1 MCIVQWSKSLLL
13 LVSTM
18 GGQEEACA
26 KCNRNCLLIHKLGEA
41 RKVSSFF
48 KVMFGK
54 RFSEVLFLPP
64 KFSKTLSFHGGKR
77 MYLQNSNGQK
87 WNVAVSDENGSHAF
101 QNGWSEFVKDHD
113 IELGDFVV
121 FHYIMGTSHFAVQI
135 FGRSGCE
142 KLASSATKNYQN
154 KRMKIARDALDLH
167 HPYDKFVAEPPAK
180 KNPNASGVSR
190 PHADVVQKRDKSEN
204 NEKSSFTMAGKA
216 PSHENIAQG
225 LNGES
230 ATNFLEDLS
239 FMLDR
244 NMGFAKGDKEDL
256 FDLSIFEIPE
266 EKAAPKEVENP
277 TASVDTKKFQVAEG
291 NTFSENEELCLLK
304 KESSSL
310 PSGYLSTDV
319 PPNSSM
325 TEKPADRPHK
335 SEFLVPPGRSLAPIS
350 FPFFT
355 SNSDL
360 LNKLNVVEVGSLG
373 SWDWT
378 AVPNILNHRAV
389 AFGLED
395 PGPLVDGW
403 WRELGNP
410 ATTLTPTPTPMLPG
424 PMPEIESYEM
434 AGRTGVVKQEPTEI
448 IEDFGIDV
456 VADTSLAIPSGNAN
470 LSSNVEPGVIVKC
483 EPIDLFDSSSKLV
496 ANVTCLVQANSES
509 FLELPEPLPIRAYR
523 AAKLEK
529 KMVILH
535 DQAGRQ
541 WPVLYHQRFGFK
553 VLASGWA
560 AFRKAND
567 IQQGDEC
574 IFTLENRDEGIFA
587 VTVHHS

>member
-1 MCIVQWSKSLLL
+1 
-13 LVSTM
+13 M

-87 WNVAVSDENGSHAF
+87 WNVVVSDENGSHAF

-167 HPYDKFVAEPPAK
+167 HPYDKFVAEPPQ
-180 KNPNASGVSR
+180 R
-190 PHADVVQKRDKSEN
+190 RIQMLKRDKSEN
-204 NEKSSFTMAGKA
+204 NGKSSFTMAGKA

-230 ATNFLEDLS
+230 ATNFLEHLS

-256 FDLSIFEIPE
+256 FDLSILEIPE
-266 EKAAPKEVENP
+266 KKAAPKEVENP

-335 SEFLVPPGRSLAPIS
+335 SEFLVPPGRSLAPRS
-350 FPFFT
+350 AR
-355 SNSDL
+355 
-360 LNKLNVVEVGSLG
+360 VGSLG

-378 AVPNILNHRAV
+378 AVPNILKHRGI

-395 PGPLVDGW
+395 PGPWVDGW

-410 ATTLTPTPTPMLPG
+410 AASPTPTSTPMLPG
-424 PMPEIESYEM
+424 PMPEIDSYEM
-434 AGRTGVVKQEPTEI
+434 AGRTRVVKQEPTKI
-448 IEDFGIDV
+448 IEDFGTDV
-456 VADTSLAIPSGNAN
+456 VAHTSLTIPGGNPN
-470 LSSNVEPGVIVKC
+470 LSSNGEPGLVGKC
-483 EPIDLFDSSSKLV
+483 EPIDLFDSSREPV
-496 ANVTCLVQANSES
+496 ANVTWLVHANRPLHMLGLISE
-509 FLELPEPLPIRAYR
+509 
-523 AAKLEK
+523 
-529 KMVILH
+529 
-535 DQAGRQ
+535 
-541 WPVLYHQRFGFK
+541 
-553 VLASGWA
+553 
-560 AFRKAND
+560 
-567 IQQGDEC
+567 
-574 IFTLENRDEGIFA
+574 
-587 VTVHHS
+587 